1 MRVRV
6 HLTLGLLLASL
17 VLAACAQMGM
27 GGGSAKPDSGAQASP
42 AAKQGVGPGMNAD
55 GEVIDTKKVESG
67 YGQKVKVDDWE
78 GELTGKPAP
87 NTCFTKL
94 QIGMPLKQVTDIC
107 GPPTD
112 QGAYITGKAFIPFYY
127 GSDRFRYEIVYKAQG
142 RLIFAGG
149 SMGDLTGAHLIWV
162 IYSDNEVGYR

>member
-1 MRVRV
+1 MGS
-6 HLTLGLLLASL
+6 LFFAS
-17 VLAACAQMGM
+17 CAQM
-27 GGGSAKPDSGAQASP
+27 GGGSAAKSDSSAQTPTAP
-42 AAKQGVGPGMNAD
+42 PQHGVGPGMNAD
-55 GEVIDTKKVESG
+55 GEVVDPKKVESG

-94 QIGMPLKQVTDIC
+94 QIGMPVKQATDIC

-112 QGAYITGKAFIPFYY
+112 RGAYITGKAFIPFYY
-127 GSDRFRYEIVYKAQG
+127 GSDRFRYEVVYKAQG

-149 SMGDLTGAHLIWV
+149 SMGDLTGSHLIWV
-162 IYSDNEVGYR
+162 IYGANEGGYR